1 VPAPL
6 EFPLTRP
13 TRHLAGDTPS
23 AAATASHGAALARSV
38 ERAIL
43 DEYVPPG
50 MVVRD
55 SGEVLFLFGPT
66 AKYLGPSA
74 GAPSASAFNLIHKGL
89 RIELRR
95 ALQQAADTHRSAV
108 VECSLEIEAGRS
120 ERVSLLV
127 RPFNEAAADAY
138 LVVFREAVA
147 AAAPG
152 EPNVSLAGG
161 DVGAL
166 QNELRNTRQ
175 QLLVTIDQLESAN
188 QELQSTNEELLSLN
202 EELRSAN
209 EELQSSK
216 EEVQTVNAEL
226 ESVNCE
232 LMNKVEELGVA
243 TSDLESLAAGFNHHL
258 VKPVDIKALREV
270 LRAVPSSE
278 KQ

>member
-243 TSDLESLAAGFNHHL
+243 TSDLESLAAAFNHHL